1 MSYLVE
7 KKVDVRKLD
16 DVDCSNIAV
25 SHQIKRMV
33 NKFPSMRNLSINCYA
48 YGTHYTNFKF
58 ENNVF
63 TWTGDVYD
71 VLRGRKVVST
81 DDADSLLD
89 KDSMNKLINDTFNTM
104 LDSVNE
110 TDLVYTPEELLAF
123 AEEKLK
129 ALLAENPES

>member
-48 YGTHYTNFKF
+48 
-58 ENNVF
+58 
-63 TWTGDVYD
+63 
-71 VLRGRKVVST
+71 
-81 DDADSLLD
+81 
-89 KDSMNKLINDTFNTM
+89 
-104 LDSVNE
+104 
-110 TDLVYTPEELLAF
+110 
-123 AEEKLK
+123 
-129 ALLAENPES
+129 